1 MTAANDPD
9 LASIVQITDAFGLEY
24 DVVLTLAGLVVSG
37 TLIGARAHAAQ
48 VADLVQGEDPDETF
62 RGALAGRF
70 RQRAEDLRD
79 WGAGSKLGALDP
91 EGPEGEDLEPMPS
104 VAYVHLRDVTV
115 LPGSGGA
122 THLDLWRGRLA
133 DVAGWSLG

>member
-79 WGAGSKLGALDP
+79 GGAGSKLGALDP

>member
-79 WGAGSKLGALDP
+79 WGAGRKLGALDP